1 MSTEYEKV
9 VWRVA
14 VYDMENKEK
23 GRSDMSDGLKYVVRN
38 LKSALGNVG
47 YIFHSGA
54 NSSDDVW
61 AMYKHHN
68 FGVLNRKK
76 VHSKQFI
83 LKQVSGYEDSKI
95 LDGAID
101 GLHIGGEPTVYKVEG
116 TNFYFTDVRPVFN
129 VDRYA
134 LVVSWCGYFLIN
146 MRDAGELPICITE
159 TEQMRLEDEYRRAG
173 CKVITVKLVDDGN
186 IGKHEHTEMSLAK

>member
-1 MSTEYEKV
+1 MSAEYESV
-9 VWRVA
+9 IWRVA
-14 VYDMENKEK
+14 VYDMGNKEM
-23 GRSDMSDGLKYVVRN
+23 GSSAMPDGLKYVVRN

-61 AMYKHHN
+61 AMYRHHN

-83 LKQVSGYEDSKI
+83 VKQVGGYEDGKI

-101 GLHIGGEPTVYKVEG
+101 GLNIGGEPTVYKVEG
-116 TNFYFTDVRPVFN
+116 TNFYFTAVRPVLD

-134 LVVSWCGYFLIN
+134 LVVSWCGYFLVN
-146 MRDAGELPICITE
+146 VKNADELPICITE
-159 TEQMRLEDEYRRAG
+159 TEQMRLEDEYRRTG
-173 CKVITVKLVDDGN
+173 CKVITVKLVDDGKV
-186 IGKHEHTEMSLAK
+186 GRHEHSVMILA